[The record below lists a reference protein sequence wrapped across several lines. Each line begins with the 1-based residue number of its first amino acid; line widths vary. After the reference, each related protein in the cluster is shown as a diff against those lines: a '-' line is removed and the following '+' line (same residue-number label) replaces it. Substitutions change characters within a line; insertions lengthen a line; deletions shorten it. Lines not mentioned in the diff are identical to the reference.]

1 MVGDEENPNAISRN
15 HTPPLRFVASHKANQ
30 TTGYIKG
37 KDCNRRDFKIKIDYN
52 PRINHTVKK
61 EAKKRM
67 LRICF
72 YEI

>member
-1 MVGDEENPNAISRN
+1 MVGDEENPNAILKN
-15 HTPPLRFVASHKANQ
+15 HTTTLRFVASRKASQ

-37 KDCNRRDFKIKIDYN
+37 KDCNRRYFKIKIDYI
-52 PRINHTVKK
+52 PRINHTIKK
-61 EAKKRM
+61 EGKRM